1 MKTVQSHFLLF
12 QNSNYFHTKSSYIRN
27 IFLRISF
34 CSMQQFGVAVKAL
47 IKNERGEY
55 LILKK
60 SSIED
65 INPNTYD
72 LPGGRIE
79 FGEKPEDAILREVKE
94 ETGLNVEV
102 VRIFNC
108 WTFVKDDNFQLVGID
123 FICNLLGGDVL
134 LSKEH
139 DEIIWI
145 SESNLSTVDL
155 PKWLIKTIDKAENCC

>member
-1 MKTVQSHFLLF
+1 M
-12 QNSNYFHTKSSYIRN
+12 N
-27 IFLRISF
+27 
-34 CSMQQFGVAVKAL
+34 QQFGVAVKAL
-47 IKNERGEY
+47 IKNNKGEY

-79 FGEKPEDAILREVKE
+79 FKEKPEEAVLREVKE
-94 ETGLNVEV
+94 ETGLDVEIV
-102 VRIFNC
+102 KIFNC
-108 WTFVKDDNFQLVGID
+108 WSFVKDDNFQLVGID
-123 FICNLLGGDVL
+123 FICNLIGGVET

-145 SESNLSTVDL
+145 SNKNLSTLDL
-155 PKWLIKTIDKAENCC
+155 PKWLIKTIEKVENSQ